1 MSACHLR
8 RRPFLKWRPAADTVV
23 SMSIVDLRAF
33 YSSTLGRLA
42 ERSIAMALSSIWAPA
57 PNERLLGLGYAL
69 PWLERFRADAER
81 VLAFMPARQGAV
93 SWPAS
98 EPCATA
104 LVFEED
110 LPLYDSSIDRVLM
123 VHALEH
129 AENPR
134 ETLMEIWRVLS
145 PGGRLVIVAPN
156 RRGMWARFEH
166 TPFGTGRPFSRGQ
179 LNALLRE
186 TNFTPGAW
194 SDALHFPPST
204 RRWVM
209 RPHALLERGG
219 RRFWPIFAGVVVV
232 EAQKRLY
239 QGIPVAART
248 SRRVFAPV
256 LSPQGATRAI
266 RTGLSTAVSKQASD
280 DPA

>member
-1 MSACHLR
+1 
-8 RRPFLKWRPAADTVV
+8 
-23 SMSIVDLRAF
+23 MSIVDLRSF

-42 ERSIAMALSSIWAPA
+42 ERSIAMALSSIWAA
-57 PNERLLGLGYAL
+57 VPNERLLGMGYAL
-69 PWLERFRADAER
+69 PWLERFGTDAER

-98 EPCATA
+98 GPCATA

-123 VHALEH
+123 IHALEH

-134 ETLMEIWRVLS
+134 EALMEIWRVLS

-186 TNFTPGAW
+186 TNFTPSAW
-194 SDALHFPPST
+194 ADALHFPPSR
-204 RRWVM
+204 RRWMM
-209 RPHALLERGG
+209 RLHALLERSG
-219 RRFWPIFAGVVVV
+219 RRFWPLFAGVVVV

-256 LSPQGATRAI
+256 LAPQGATRTI
-266 RTGLSTAVSKQASD
+266 RIGLSGTAQEPAPY